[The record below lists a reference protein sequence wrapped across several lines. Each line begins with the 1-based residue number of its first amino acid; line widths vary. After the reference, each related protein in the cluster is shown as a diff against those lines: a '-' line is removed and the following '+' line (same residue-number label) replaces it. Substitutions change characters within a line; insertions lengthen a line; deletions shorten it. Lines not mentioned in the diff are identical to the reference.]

1 MGYKAYGVIVEG
13 IWCDDSLTTPAIF
26 GGGILTREQA
36 ILVDG
41 NNHRFK
47 PNLLASVPQ
56 LSSTD
61 LDVFSGQIRSGSIS
75 IRLNAVPDVTTRF
88 LGQNITRQPNLVN
101 LTQIDSTAGTVEV
114 SGTPVIG
121 GFYYFGEEMIRI
133 DSFVVGNI
141 YNITR
146 SCGLTPAT
154 PHFVGDGLYIKPNY
168 WIGRVV
174 KVIVM
179 DFNDQFNPTIAQTPT
194 DVRVVWQGVLS
205 EAPINISGTTQVVL
219 KADHVLSTLN
229 KKKINRI
236 AYTFSSR
243 RFAEK
248 YLGAN
253 PEPVVL
259 GFLENDEAAEEYKS
273 RVYKDNDFVAN
284 NRIRPVQVGESVAV
298 SFNRNIFSPA
308 EVGSPPYV
316 DDDELIPGPFY
327 ELAVWNKQ
335 LDTKYQTD
343 YSIGISPTYGCD
355 YPYHPLTIAAALLF
369 SSQDPINSDPAVFD
383 VMHPQLSAGLSH
395 LLDAQ
400 AWIDL
405 IEETPAIEID
415 LLVLGWNGEE
425 VDVFDLVIKK
435 LLPAYGFNLTMSED
449 GLIIP
454 IQIGLVDIAKYAA
467 APSLEPLPEY
477 WEWKNIGSEVL
488 DQVIAN
494 VGERPWRKGTPVV
507 INGTSI
513 RNDLSGRS
521 SRSTS
526 VNKIEYDFPTV
537 SPNEAQNFALSNLIN
552 ILIWRFD
559 GLPQITLRLPM
570 TNTLYTGQFIKL
582 TKPRGLI
589 SPILYDLD
597 GNRVDNWGAYSL
609 IGQILSL
616 RPVIESQ
623 YYEAK
628 ILLPNYVLGELGK
641 YRAPACRIKEVLG
654 SGQYKIEGATSDFKS
669 TDSDA
674 YRFTQGDEVELY
686 DPTLAPS
693 ANYATVV
700 SVVASAPDVII
711 TLDGAFSPEANAGD
725 WIVLAPSSIYENSLR
740 YGVEFLYPFVFMTDG
755 ALLNRPGSLTTDPDK
770 FI

>member
-1 MGYKAYGVIVEG
+1 MGYKAYGVIIEG
-13 IWCDDSLTTPAIF
+13 IWPDSTTTQPAIF
-26 GGGILTREQA
+26 GGGILTREQY
-36 ILVDG
+36 ITVDG
-41 NNHRFK
+41 NNHSFK
-47 PNLLASVPQ
+47 PYLMATTPQ
-56 LSSTD
+56 LSSTE
-61 LDVFSGQIRSGSIS
+61 LDVFTGQIKSSSIS
-75 IRLNAVPDVTTRF
+75 IRLNAVPEVTTRF
-88 LGQNITRQPNLVN
+88 LCQNITRQPDLVN
-101 LTQIDSTAGTVEV
+101 LTQIGSTAGTVEV

-121 GFYYFGEEMIRI
+121 GFYYFGEEIIKI
-133 DSFVVGNI
+133 DSLVVGNI

-146 SCGLTPAT
+146 GCGSTPAQ
-154 PHFVGDGLYIKPNY
+154 PHFVGDGLYSKPNY

-194 DVRVVWQGVLS
+194 DVRTVWQGILS
-205 EAPINISGTTQVVL
+205 EAPQTVSGTTLVEL
-219 KADHVLSTLN
+219 KADNILSTLN
-229 KKKINRI
+229 KSLINRTP
-236 AYTFSSR
+236 YTFSSR
-243 RFAEK
+243 QVATT
-248 YLGAN
+248 YLGGN
-253 PEPVVL
+253 PEVVVL
-259 GFLENDEAAEEYKS
+259 GLLENAEVNEEYKS
-273 RVYKDNDFVAN
+273 RVYKDDRFVAN
-284 NRIRPVQVGESVAV
+284 NRIRAVQVNGSVAI
-298 SFNRNIFSPA
+298 SFDRNIISIA
-308 EVGSPPYV
+308 EAGSPPYLE
-316 DDDELIPGPFY
+316 DQIIPGPFY
-327 ELAVWNKQ
+327 ELAIWNKY
-335 LDTKYQTD
+335 LDQKYQSD
-343 YSIGISPTYGCD
+343 YSIGLSPTYACD

-369 SSQDPINSDPAVFD
+369 SSQDPNNEDPSVFD
-383 VMHPQLSAGLSH
+383 VMHPQFSAGLAH

-405 IEETPAIEID
+405 IEETQAIEVD
-415 LLVLGWNGEE
+415 LLILNWEGEP
-425 VDVFDLVIKK
+425 VNVFDLIVKK

-454 IQIGLVDIAKYAA
+454 IQTGLVDIANYVA

-488 DQVIAN
+488 DQVVAN
-494 VGERPWRKGTPVV
+494 IGERPWQKGVPVV

-521 SRSTS
+521 ARNTT
-526 VNKIEYDFPTV
+526 VNKVEYDFPTI
-537 SPNEAQNFALSNLIN
+537 SPTQAQNFALSNLIN

-559 GLPQITLRLPM
+559 GLPQVTLRLPM
-570 TNTLYTGQFIKL
+570 TTTLYTGQYIKI
-582 TKPRGLI
+582 TKPQGLLT
-589 SPILYDLD
+589 PILYDLD

-616 RPVIESQ
+616 RPVIDSQ

-628 ILLPNYVLGELGK
+628 ILLPNYVFGDLGK

-669 TDSDA
+669 PDSDA

-686 DPTLAPS
+686 DS
-693 ANYATVV
+693 ALTPGVNYATVV

-711 TLDGAFSPEANAGD
+711 TMDTAFSPEANVGD

-755 ALLNRPGSLTTDPDK
+755 VILNRPGSLTTDPDK

>member
-41 NNHRFK
+41 NFHRFK
-47 PNLLASVPQ
+47 PDLMASGPQ

-61 LDVFSGQIRSGSIS
+61 LDVFTGLIRSGSIT
-75 IRLNAVPDVTTRF
+75 IRLNAVPEVTTRF
-88 LGQNITRQPNLVN
+88 LAQNITRQPDLVN
-101 LTQIDSTAGTVEV
+101 VTQIGSTAGTVEV

-121 GFYYFGEEMIRI
+121 GFYYFGEEIIRI
-133 DSFVVGNI
+133 DSLVVGNI

-146 SCGLTPAT
+146 ACGLTKAS
-154 PHFVGDGLYIKPNY
+154 PHFVGDGLYSKPNF
-168 WIGRVV
+168 WIGRIV

-179 DFNDQFNPTIAQTPT
+179 DFNDQFNPTFAQTPT
-194 DVRVVWQGVLS
+194 DVRVVWQGVLT
-205 EAPINISGTTQVVL
+205 EAPQTISQTSIVEL
-219 KADHVLSTLN
+219 KADSVLSTLG
-229 KKKINRI
+229 KREINRI
-236 AYTFSSR
+236 AYSFSTGQAATTF
-243 RFAEK
+243 
-248 YLGAN
+248 LGSN
-253 PEPVVL
+253 PETIVL
-259 GFLENDEAAEEYKS
+259 GLLENDEVTEEYKS
-273 RVYKDNDFVAN
+273 RVYKDDDFVAN
-284 NRIRPVQVGESVAV
+284 GRIRPVQVGGSVAI
-298 SFNRNIFSPA
+298 SFNRNIVSIA
-308 EVGSPPYV
+308 EVGSPQYV
-316 DDDELIPGPFY
+316 EGDIHPGPFY
-327 ELAVWNKQ
+327 ELAIWNKF
-335 LDTKYQTD
+335 LDQKYQTD
-343 YSIGISPTYGCD
+343 YSIGISPTYNCD

-369 SSQDPINSDPAVFD
+369 SSQDPNNSDPSVFD
-383 VMHPQLSAGLSH
+383 VMHPQFSAGLDY

-415 LLVLGWNGEE
+415 LLVLGWDGEPVE
-425 VDVFDLVIKK
+425 IFDLVVKK
-435 LLPAYGFNLTMSED
+435 LLPAYGFALTMSAD

-454 IQIGLVDIAKYAA
+454 IQIGLVDIAKYAS

-488 DQVIAN
+488 DQVIAR
-494 VGERPWRKGTPVV
+494 VGDRPWKQGTSVV
-507 INGTSI
+507 LNGTSV

-521 SRSTS
+521 SRNTQPTK
-526 VNKIEYDFPTV
+526 VEYNFPTIAATQ
-537 SPNEAQNFALSNLIN
+537 AQNFALSNLIN

-570 TNTLYTGQFIKL
+570 TNTLYAGQFIKL

-589 SPILYDLD
+589 TPILYDLE
-597 GNRVDNWGAYSL
+597 GTRVDNWGAYSL

-616 RPVIESQ
+616 RPIIESQ

-628 ILLPNYVLGELGK
+628 ILLPNYVLGDVGK

-654 SGQYKIEGATSDFKS
+654 SGQYVIEGLTSDFKA

-674 YRFTQGDEVELY
+674 NRFAQGDEVELY
-686 DPTLAPS
+686 DTTLAPS

-700 SVVASAPDVII
+700 SVSAPGPDVTL
-711 TLDGAFSPEANAGD
+711 TLDGAFSPEASAGD